1 MSYLFPS
8 QDSADNMSEN
18 TSPEVVDIME
28 DDSKT
33 PDSINKD
40 DGYSDVASKSS
51 KATRIPV
58 KKGSNQ
64 VTLSVAPSLSTTKK
78 NLPPNALKAKRI
90 PSASCVVIT
99 QISQR

>member
-33 PDSINKD
+33 PDSITRMM
-40 DGYSDVASKSS
+40 
-51 KATRIPV
+51 AT
-58 KKGSNQ
+58 
-64 VTLSVAPSLSTTKK
+64 LMWLPSLPKPPGYLSRRAPTK
-78 NLPPNALKAKRI
+78 
-90 PSASCVVIT
+90 
-99 QISQR
+99 